1 MPTQDERFTTLEQT
15 VALLQKR
22 SSASIQDLNRNVTM
36 LLGIASGQELDI
48 KEIKIKL
55 ATMSEQQDAQ
65 TVALNE
71 HSAILRGHSTILNEH
86 SALLKEHSAIL
97 NEHTVLLNEHTA
109 LLRQILERLPAK

>member
-1 MPTQDERFTTLEQT
+1 
-15 VALLQKR
+15 
-22 SSASIQDLNRNVTM
+22 M

-71 HSAILRGHSTILNEH
+71 HAAILRGHTTVLNEH
-86 SALLKEHSAIL
+86 TAILKEHSA
-97 NEHTVLLNEHTA
+97 TLNEHTA

>member
-1 MPTQDERFTTLEQT
+1 MRVLEQT
-15 VALLQKR
+15 VALLQKK
-22 SSASIQDLNRNVTM
+22 SSANIQDLNRNVTM

-65 TVALNE
+65 TVTLNE
-71 HSAILRGHSTILNEH
+71 YAVILREHSTILNEH
-86 SALLKEHSAIL
+86 S
-97 NEHTVLLNEHTA
+97 A

>member
-1 MPTQDERFTTLEQT
+1 MPTQDERLTTLEQT

-22 SSASIQDLNRNVTM
+22 SSANIQDLNRNVTM

-65 TVALNE
+65 TVTLNE
-71 HSAILRGHSTILNEH
+71 YAVILREHSTILNEN
-86 SALLKEHSAIL
+86 S
-97 NEHTVLLNEHTA
+97 A
-109 LLRQILERLPAK
+109 LLRQILERLPEK

>member
-1 MPTQDERFTTLEQT
+1 MPTQDERLTTLEQT
-15 VALLQKR
+15 VALLQKK
-22 SSASIQDLNRNVTM
+22 SSANIQDLNRNVTM

-65 TVALNE
+65 TVTLNE
-71 HSAILRGHSTILNEH
+71 YAVILREHSTILNEH
-86 SALLKEHSAIL
+86 S
-97 NEHTVLLNEHTA
+97 A